1 MTHQAKRSAQRSA
14 LTGSMTGTS
23 RRQLL
28 TRAAATVTLGVG
40 ASLGSRSQAQALAQA
55 YPSKPIKV
63 VVGYAPGGA
72 VDIVARTVGQS
83 LSTGLG
89 QPVVV
94 ENKPGAGTNIA
105 VKSVIAAEP
114 DGYTLMLAA
123 NALAANMA
131 LYQPPPFD
139 AERDLV
145 PVSLVGRVP
154 VVLATSTAS
163 NLTGFA
169 KFLEVAKAK
178 SPVLSFASP
187 GNGSTPHLAI
197 ELFARA
203 AGIELQHIPYRGGS
217 PAITDVIGGQVPLVA
232 VNALEVQPHVR
243 SGKLRVLAVLSPSRT
258 AIFPDT
264 PTIAESGF
272 PGFEA
277 SVWYGL
283 VAPAATPKP
292 VVARLHAEV
301 QKALQTRDVRER
313 MTAVGGEVVPGSSEQ
328 FGALIRS
335 ERLRYEKLVR
345 EAQIKPD

>member
-1 MTHQAKRSAQRSA
+1 MNTTRRAFTVSSA
-14 LTGSMTGTS
+14 L
-23 RRQLL
+23 
-28 TRAAATVTLGVG
+28 AGV
-40 ASLGSRSQAQALAQA
+40 SLGWLGSGAAPAQAQTAV
-55 YPSKPIKV
+55 YPVRAIKV
-63 VVGYAPGGA
+63 VVGYAAGGA
-72 VDIVARTVGQS
+72 VDIVARTLGQS
-83 LSTGLG
+83 LSSSLG

-105 VKSVIAAEP
+105 VKSVISAEP

-131 LYQPPPFD
+131 LYQPAPFD

-154 VVLATSTAS
+154 VVLATGAQSG
-163 NLTGFA
+163 LTGFG
-169 KFLEVAKAK
+169 KFMDVAKAR

-187 GNGSTPHLAI
+187 GNGSTPHMAI

-243 SGKLRVLAVLSPSRT
+243 SGKLRVLAVLSSTRS
-258 AIFPDT
+258 AIFPDV
-264 PTIAESGF
+264 PTIAESGY

-283 VAPAATPKP
+283 VAPAATPKAI
-292 VVARLHAEV
+292 VQKLHAEV
-301 QKALQTRDVRER
+301 QKALQTKEVRER
-313 MTAVGGEVVPGSSEQ
+313 MTAVGGEVLPASAEQ
-328 FGALIRS
+328 FGALIRH
-335 ERLRYEKLVR
+335 ERQRYEKLVR

>member
-1 MTHQAKRSAQRSA
+1 MSHRINTGRRQMTVASA
-14 LTGSMTGTS
+14 LAALTS
-23 RRQLL
+23 GG
-28 TRAAATVTLGVG
+28 LGVG
-40 ASLGSRSQAQALAQA
+40 SSMALAQTSA
-55 YPSKPIKV
+55 YPTRPIKV

-72 VDIVARTVGQS
+72 VDIVART
-83 LSTGLG
+83 LG
-89 QPVVV
+89 QALAASLGQAIVV

-105 VKSVIAAEP
+105 VKSVISAEP

-123 NALAANMA
+123 NALAANMS
-131 LYQPPPFD
+131 LYQPAPFD

-154 VVLATSTAS
+154 VVLATSATS
-163 NLTGFA
+163 GLTGFK

-187 GNGSTPHLAI
+187 GNGSTPHMAI

-243 SGKLRVLAVLSPSRT
+243 SGKLRVLAVLSAVRS
-258 AIFPDT
+258 AIFPDV

-277 SVWYGL
+277 SVWYGV

-292 VVARLHAEV
+292 IVQKLHAEV
-301 QKALQTRDVRER
+301 QKALQTAEMRER
-313 MTAVGGEVVPGSSEQ
+313 MTAVGGEITPASAEQ
-328 FGALIRS
+328 FGALIRH
-335 ERLRYEKLVR
+335 ERQRYEKLVR

>member
-1 MTHQAKRSAQRSA
+1 MKQIDFRRWGLGLCLAWVSA
-14 LTGSMTGTS
+14 LC
-23 RRQLL
+23 
-28 TRAAATVTLGVG
+28 G
-40 ASLGSRSQAQALAQA
+40 AQT

-83 LSTGLG
+83 LTNSMG

-105 VKSVIAAEP
+105 VKSVIAADP
-114 DGYTLMLAA
+114 DGYTLMMAA
-123 NALAANMA
+123 NALAANMS
-131 LYQPPPFD
+131 LYKPAPFD

-145 PVSLVGRVP
+145 PVSMICRVP
-154 VVLATSTAS
+154 VLIATGAQSGIGSLAK
-163 NLTGFA
+163 L
-169 KFLEVAKAK
+169 LEMGKNKAT
-178 SPVLSFASP
+178 PLSFASP
-187 GNGSTPHLAI
+187 GNGSTPHMAV

-203 AGIELQHIPYRGGS
+203 AGISLQHVPYRGGS
-217 PAITDVIGGQVPLVA
+217 PAITDTIGGQVPLVA
-232 VNALEVQPHVR
+232 VNALEVLPHAR
-243 SGKLRVLAVLSPSRT
+243 SGKLKVLAVLSANRT
-258 AIFPDT
+258 SNFPDV

-292 VVARLHAEV
+292 IVQKLHAEV
-301 QKALQTRDVRER
+301 QKALQTQEVRER
-313 MTAVGGEVVPGSSEQ
+313 MTSVGGEVVPASAEQ

-345 EAQIKPD
+345 EANIQPN